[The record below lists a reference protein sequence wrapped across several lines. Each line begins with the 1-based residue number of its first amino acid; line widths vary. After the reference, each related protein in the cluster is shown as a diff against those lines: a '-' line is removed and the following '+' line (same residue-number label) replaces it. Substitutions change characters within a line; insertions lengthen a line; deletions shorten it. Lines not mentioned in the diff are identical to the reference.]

1 MEDISKIWR
10 DNPSLLIP
18 VEYAA
23 GYTEAKYLH
32 AWLTNIMIKTLAIG
46 FDVDPELIDCIA
58 NRDLLEMPDT
68 ETSEM
73 KVNFFQLVSSES
85 ENHDPIH
92 EIANYLFNSTE
103 TAYYDEPYD
112 FSKKEIV
119 LRKKFHAMMKKK
131 YKSKKHYYKRVARV
145 FFMKEFPKEFRY

>member
-10 DNPSLLIP
+10 DNPSLLEP
-18 VEYAA
+18 VEDDEDFKTNYAKFCRA
-23 GYTEAKYLH
+23 
-32 AWLTNIMIKTLAIG
+32 LAIG